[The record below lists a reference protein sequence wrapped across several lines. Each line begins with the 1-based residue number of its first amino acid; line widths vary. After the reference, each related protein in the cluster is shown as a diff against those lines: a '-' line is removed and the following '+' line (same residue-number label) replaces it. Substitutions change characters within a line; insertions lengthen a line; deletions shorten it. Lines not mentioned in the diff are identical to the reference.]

1 MIRYDRYIHKDVGR
15 RGDDAGGQRA
25 LTPLLSLGGGGGVQL
40 VTRAGARGYSSSSTA
55 PSSGTT
61 LVRGGEDDHNHD
73 IHPPWVDPQVSTT

>member
-40 VTRAGARGYSSSSTA
+40 VRNNGTRARQSRGNPFDNKAWSK
-55 PSSGTT
+55 
-61 LVRGGEDDHNHD
+61 V
-73 IHPPWVDPQVSTT
+73 